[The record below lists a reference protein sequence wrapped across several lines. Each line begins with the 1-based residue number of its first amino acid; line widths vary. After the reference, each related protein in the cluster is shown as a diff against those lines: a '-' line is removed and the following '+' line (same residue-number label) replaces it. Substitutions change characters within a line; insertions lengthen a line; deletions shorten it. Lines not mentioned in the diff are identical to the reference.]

1 MAATGS
7 PVITGTINGEPVSG
21 LVLTADNSGIGS
33 TVGVTPVGV
42 NAVYSHQWH
51 LDGVDVAGAI
61 NKTWIPRD
69 SDIGKLVSV
78 TATAI
83 NDLGNAESSTSPAL
97 PAISAHPGTTVDRSH
112 SVNSFVFYAAPPIVQ
127 SDLVKL
133 KKHEIILGYRSQM
146 DDIGGQTWNAIKELA
161 PDTKIYLY
169 TVSTRTNTDQDNYAL
184 RAVSTV
190 NRWAD
195 ARGAPEGNISV
206 DNADWVLRNADGDV
220 IIFDQSYLS
229 ERGLDFGD
237 QDAKDY
243 VIKYTLND
251 IADQEWNVDGVY
263 FDNSLVSDASIM
275 ANPATVPVLYPDDA
289 SWDAA
294 MNGFMVDI
302 SQALHARGIL
312 VTANRGN
319 SRRVTGTVAWA
330 GLDALPDQPDFC
342 LEEGFAVVGWGSGD
356 ALFWSLED
364 WVRQIEAAYNTVNSS
379 IGYMSHTDLSPGQ
392 IGQTNLGETITYD
405 QTKRF
410 AVGSY
415 LLAKRA
421 TGPKTY
427 LAWVYD
433 KGGLGFRQLDDPDA
447 TFYGMDIGD
456 PVADYQAVP
465 NSGLYYRQY
474 SDGVVYV
481 NPTATDETNV
491 TRVDTTGSI
500 SVAKH
505 DAVIE
510 KQVVVNPNII
520 PFSEDFATWNT
531 SNSSV
536 PAADAGS
543 PPPGVTETR
552 YLRESTDTNNT
563 SRYITLTMN
572 PADFVDNEWYTF
584 SIFIGAVSRD
594 WVGVQ
599 IKEKD
604 GGFGENIYFDVANGV
619 VGGKSH
625 PTRVTGGM
633 TAVTGGY
640 RVWVSVNINSGP
652 SAVEL
657 GLFIAD
663 GDRDASIIGLGQ
675 DSLRISGAQVEMGTS
690 PSTYMQKGVNTAPVL
705 APIGFQ
711 QGDMGTLITFDVS
724 ATDAESGTTITA
736 LNLPKGATFDG
747 TTFNWTPTTA
757 IIKTVIFTATD
768 SQGATDSEQVTI
780 ESLPAN
786 IAPVL
791 APIGNQTVVAGE
803 TMSFTLSSNDPG
815 DIVAYTAS
823 VLPPDSTLVNGVF
836 TWPTTEAA
844 SFSVTFTATDSEGA
858 TDSETVGL
866 SATANTAPVLTPI
879 GDQSI
884 VSGQELSFTVSA
896 TDAESAVTITTSGL
910 PTGATFDGATFTWT
924 PDAAGDTDVEFIATD
939 TSGVTDSELITI
951 TTTAAALNLHTPP
964 LVQPH
969 PLIFLRQNSSP
980 RIDGDHPSVL
990 RPVVGGGSYYQFN
1003 NHEADALGS
1012 IPYPLYGNSTI
1023 SDDFSRS
1030 GSKSVKNFWPVGSA
1044 APGTGGNFRYP
1055 VNIVE
1060 GDETWFRL
1068 CVYFPAGFDF
1078 TCDPVIKFM
1087 RTNNGG
1093 GFNDVFIRS
1102 AGTLQG
1108 GNELVPAS
1116 YDEYKFI
1123 SAPLA
1128 TGQWHV
1134 IEQYLKFG
1142 AVTGD
1147 GTDNSTSI
1155 SRIWLNGDLI
1165 MNDRVSLNIVSNHT
1179 VLGSFWGSY
1188 WNGGSPVDQS
1198 YYVDD
1203 VIWTNTAPSTVD
1215 SNGYPFIGTI

>member
-7 PVITGTINGEPVSG
+7 PVITGTINGAPVSG

-83 NDLGNAESSTSPAL
+83 NDSGNAESSTSPAL

-112 SVNSFVFYAAPPIVQ
+112 SVNSFLFYAAPPIVQ

-169 TVSTRTNTDQDNYAL
+169 TVSTRTNTDQDNYDL

-243 VIKYTLND
+243 VIRYTLND

-319 SRRVTGTVAWA
+319 SRRDTGTVAWA

-356 ALFWSLED
+356 ALFWSPED
-364 WVRQIEAAYNTVNSS
+364 WVRQIEVAYNTVNSS

-447 TFYGMDIGD
+447 TFDGMDIGD

-510 KQVVVNPNII
+510 QQVVVNPNII

-531 SNSSV
+531 SNASV
-536 PAADAGS
+536 PVADAGS

-584 SIFIGAVSRD
+584 SIFIGAVERN

-599 IKEKD
+599 IREKD

-640 RVWVSVNINSGP
+640 RVWVSVNINSGS
-652 SAVEL
+652 SAPEL

-690 PSTYMQKGVNTAPVL
+690 PSTYMQKSVNTAPVL

-736 LNLPKGATFDG
+736 LNLPQGATFDG

-757 IIKTVIFTATD
+757 IIKTVVFTATD
-768 SQGATDSEQVTI
+768 SHGATDSEHVII
-780 ESLPAN
+780 ESVAVN

-791 APIGNQTVVAGE
+791 TPIGNQTVVAGE

-815 DIVAYTAS
+815 DIVSYTGA

-836 TWPTTEAA
+836 TWPTTEVA
-844 SFSVTFTATDSEGA
+844 FYSVTFTVTDSEGA
-858 TDSETVGL
+858 TDSETVEL
-866 SATANTAPVLTPI
+866 SATAI
-879 GDQSI
+879 
-884 VSGQELSFTVSA
+884 
-896 TDAESAVTITTSGL
+896 
-910 PTGATFDGATFTWT
+910 
-924 PDAAGDTDVEFIATD
+924 
-939 TSGVTDSELITI
+939 
-951 TTTAAALNLHTPP
+951 LHTPP

-980 RIDGDHPSVL
+980 IIDGDHPSVL

-1165 MNDRVSLNIVSNHT
+1165 MNDRVSRNIVSNHT

-1203 VIWTNTAPSTVD
+1203 VIWTNTAPTTVD